1 MYLSD
6 DYRDIIQI
14 FNECNV
20 RYLVAGA
27 YAMSTFGYSRSTYD
41 IDLWIDK
48 SKDNVDN
55 ILKALDEF
63 GLPFEIKADDLIK
76 DNNVI
81 QIGCAPLRIDILTNI
96 DGVEFKE
103 AYQNKEIKIL
113 GDTEAT
119 VLNIDDIIKNKISTN
134 RPKDKLDVEQLKS
147 IKELSD

>member
-6 DYRDIIQI
+6 DYRDIVQL
-14 FNECNV
+14 FNEYKV
-20 RYLVAGA
+20 RYLIAGA

-48 SKDNVDN
+48 SLDNVEK
-55 ILKALDEF
+55 ILKALSEF
-63 GLPFEIKADDLIK
+63 GLPFELQVDDLIK

-96 DGVEFKE
+96 DGVEFEE
-103 AYQNKEIKIL
+103 AYQNMQIKKL

-119 VLNIDDIIKNKISTN
+119 VLNIDDIIKNKIATN
-134 RPKDKLDVEQLKS
+134 RPKDRLDVEQLKS